1 MKTMALLTTLFV
13 SLVLISACT
22 VQSGEVSVGSTRTEN
37 IDVATPKG
45 DGPYRLEL
53 AMGAG
58 TLHLTPGAGGQI
70 VQGTVTYNVDDFKPV
85 VTTSGDTVRVEQGK
99 TTIRSFRG
107 TVKNDWNLS
116 LGDAPMALK
125 LAVGAA
131 KGNVELGGLSLT
143 DLTVDQGA
151 TDLEV
156 SFSQPNQV
164 TLDTLTFDA
173 GAAKCVI
180 DGLANANARNM
191 VFKSGA
197 GDLRLDFGGSLQRD
211 LHVSVTAAAGNVVIT
226 VPSGM
231 SAVATVN
238 GVMARVTTSGA
249 WAKSG
254 NLYTLDGSGP
264 AITFDFKMSVGA
276 LELRSS

>member
-1 MKTMALLTTLFV
+1 MKAVALLTTLFL

-22 VQSGEVSVGSTRTEN
+22 GQSGEVNVGSTRTEN
-37 IDVATPKG
+37 IDVTTPTG

-53 AMGAG
+53 TMGAG
-58 TLHLTPGAGGQI
+58 TLHLNPGAGGQI
-70 VQGTVTYNVDDFKPV
+70 VKGTVTYNVDDFKPV
-85 VTTSGDTVRVEQGK
+85 VTTSGSTVRVAQGK
-99 TTIRSFRG
+99 TSIRSFRG

-116 LGDAPMALK
+116 IGDAPMALK

-131 KGNVELGGLSLT
+131 KGELELGGLSLT
-143 DLTVDQGA
+143 DLLVDQGA

-180 DGLANANARNM
+180 DGLANANAKNM

-197 GDLRLDFGGSLQRD
+197 GDLRLDFSGALQRD

-254 NLYTLDGSGP
+254 NVYMLDGGGP
-264 AITFDFKMSVGA
+264 TITFDFKMSVGA